1 MGMHNSLDTMRWR
14 GHLVSD
20 RTDGSDFPMISK
32 SIIGITGFAISG
44 LVVTAALLGKDVP
57 QASMN
62 AYIVNGQTITAGAD
76 SLDLSRPIFVR
87 GHVPICP
94 TQEALSAY
102 SPSDPG
108 GCTMVSTSAPAG
120 LIGIVTN
127 GMQQPTF
134 QMQMKTPQ
142 GTVQG
147 WVDYNNLRN

>member
-1 MGMHNSLDTMRWR
+1 
-14 GHLVSD
+14 
-20 RTDGSDFPMISK
+20 MIGK
-32 SIIGITGFAISG
+32 SIIGIAAFALSG

-57 QASMN
+57 QSSEN
-62 AYIVNGQTITAGAD
+62 AYMVNGQTITVGSD

-94 TQEALSAY
+94 TQDALSAY
-102 SPSDPG
+102 SPATPA
-108 GCTMVSTSAPAG
+108 GCMVLGTSAPAG

-134 QMQMKTPQ
+134 QMEMKTPQ

>member
-1 MGMHNSLDTMRWR
+1 
-14 GHLVSD
+14 
-20 RTDGSDFPMISK
+20 MISK

-76 SLDLSRPIFVR
+76 LLDLSRPIFVR

>member
-1 MGMHNSLDTMRWR
+1 
-14 GHLVSD
+14 
-20 RTDGSDFPMISK
+20 MISK